1 MSPRRSPYVM
11 ASCLLS
17 LLNLLSACSSVPAT
31 GIASL
36 ANGSIAYSLTGM
48 QTPSSVPVV
57 LQAGLGDG
65 MAVWASLIP
74 GLERSSPVFA
84 YDRPGYGDS
93 DSVTGPRDPC
103 SIASEERRLLLA
115 AGLHPP
121 YILVGHSL
129 GGLYQYAY
137 AKLYPEEVAALLLLD
152 PTHPDHRRRMQ
163 QDAPAAAALLKTVR
177 TTLFSAAE
185 KQEFDGQAGC
195 LARLDMSTP
204 LRVPTRLLVHA
215 NASLLEQTAFNS
227 LQHNLQQDWLRL
239 TAADQLDTIP
249 GSGHHMQTD
258 NPAAVLRAI
267 AELAKGLPHHTP

>member
-1 MSPRRSPYVM
+1 MPPRRSSYFM
-11 ASCLLS
+11 ASCLLG
-17 LLNLLSACSSVPAT
+17 LLGACSSVPRT

-65 MAVWASLIP
+65 MAVWTSLIP
-74 GLERSSPVFA
+74 ELERSSPVFA

-115 AGLHPP
+115 AGLQPP

-152 PTHPDHRRRMQ
+152 PTHPDHWHRMQ
-163 QDAPAAAALLKTVR
+163 QDALAAAALLKAAR
-177 TTLFSAAE
+177 ATLFSAVE
-185 KQEFDGQAGC
+185 KREFDEQAAC
-195 LARLDMSTP
+195 LSRLDMTTP

-215 NASLLEQTAFNS
+215 NASLLEQAAFNS
-227 LQHNLQQDWLRL
+227 VQHRLQLDWLRL
-239 TAADQLDTIP
+239 TSARQLDTVP

-258 NPAAVLRAI
+258 DPAAVLRAI
-267 AELAKGLPHHTP
+267 AELAKGPPHHTP